1 MPILLVL
8 LPSANIFLDVLGG
21 EKAMVTGKL
30 LSQFN
35 FRFFVGGFLV
45 LTDFAV
51 ELGARE
57 LTVCV
62 YNLI

>member
-51 ELGARE
+51 ELGA
-57 LTVCV
+57 
-62 YNLI
+62 